1 MKMPDDFDD
10 NSNMTL
16 TVVMSIAA
24 VSAFV
29 AVILLVVLLLNQK
42 DNATAG
48 RTQQKIGRAHV

>member
-29 AVILLVVLLLNQK
+29 AVILLVVLLL
-42 DNATAG
+42 
-48 RTQQKIGRAHV
+48 RIS